1 LTRAAQAARPRDV
14 ARPLSGPLAVRLRA
28 FERYFEGVL
37 PQDSETP
44 TELHAAM
51 RYAALAP
58 GKRFR
63 PLLTLCACETVGG
76 RWRQALPAAA
86 ALELVHAFSLVHD
99 DLPAMDDDDYRRG
112 RLTTHKKFGEALGI
126 LAGDALIALAFEELT
141 QLASAGVPAKRVV
154 AAVEWLAY
162 CAGSH
167 ELIGG
172 QVLDLEAEG
181 RPVDEA
187 AVEEIHSRK
196 TGALMSAALRL
207 GGIVGGANA
216 AALDRLAG
224 AGRSLGLAFQIH
236 DDLLNRGATLERL
249 GKRTGTDDR
258 RQKATYPRAAGDA
271 RARERADAC
280 FARATASLE
289 SFGSSSDNLRRL
301 IGAVARRDR

>member
-1 LTRAAQAARPRDV
+1 L
-14 ARPLSGPLAVRLRA
+14 
-28 FERYFEGVL
+28 FERYFDGVL
-37 PQDSETP
+37 PADSETP
-44 TELHAAM
+44 SRLHEAM

-63 PLLTLCACETVGG
+63 PLLVLCACEAVGG
-76 RWRQALPAAA
+76 RWQLALPAAA

-112 RLTTHKKFGEALGI
+112 RLTTHKKYGEALGI

-141 QLASAGVPAKRVV
+141 QLASHGVPAKRVV
-154 AAVEWLAY
+154 AAIEWLAY

-196 TGALMSAALRL
+196 TGALMSASLRL
-207 GGIVGGANA
+207 GGIVGGANTQ
-216 AALDRLAG
+216 ALGRLAT
-224 AGRSLGLAFQIH
+224 AGRALGLAFQIH

-258 RQKATYPRAAGDA
+258 RRKATYPRAAGEA
-271 RARERADAC
+271 RARERAAAC
-280 FARATASLE
+280 FASATAALE
-289 SFGSSSDNLRRL
+289 SFPSSGNLKRL
-301 IGAVARRDR
+301 ITAVAKRDR